1 MLKLVPDKNWS
12 TVQVTVPNAIAT
24 EIESY
29 AEEPVDQQYILAG
42 AILFSVFK
50 TAIQDKRTD
59 FFEGLTGAMEYM
71 AKING
76 WSDEAIMTMRSTLWR
91 SAHGF
96 LVNNVDGIDRG
107 REIKELE
114 KALTGK

>member
-1 MLKLVPDKNWS
+1 MLKLIPDKHWS
-12 TVQVTVPNAIAT
+12 TVQVTVPNTIAI

-42 AILFSVFK
+42 AILYSVFK
-50 TAIQDKRTD
+50 QAMLAERQD

-76 WSDEAIMTMRSTLWR
+76 WNDEMIAAMKSTLWR
-91 SAHGF
+91 SAHAF
-96 LVNNVDGIDRG
+96 LVNNVEGIDRG
-107 REIKELE
+107 KEINDLT
-114 KALTGK
+114 KALKL